1 MNSSYKSQLL
11 RNLCDQQLATAT
23 REQLITIADRAEK
36 LISELPA
43 NEEIS
48 FGRISQRLSDCA
60 DKFDSTKSNEHLNG
74 PILQHDLRLLVE
86 DFTDAA

>member
-60 DKFDSTKSNEHLNG
+60 DKFDSTKSNE
-74 PILQHDLRLLVE
+74 Q
-86 DFTDAA
+86 